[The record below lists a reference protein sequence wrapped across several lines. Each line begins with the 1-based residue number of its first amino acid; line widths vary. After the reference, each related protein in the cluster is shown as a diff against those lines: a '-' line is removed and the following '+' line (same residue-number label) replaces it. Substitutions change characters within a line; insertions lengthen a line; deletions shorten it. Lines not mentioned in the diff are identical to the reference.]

1 MLSYAK
7 QEQIPGQWKFAAQDY
22 PATGSEVALALEAK
36 ALLTPQFPSIRV
48 VSMPCLD
55 AFLEQPLDYRNS
67 IIHAQVP
74 LVVIEAGV
82 EQGWHVL
89 KSSHL
94 LFIGVNRFG
103 ASAPAEVLAEKF
115 GFTGEQVA
123 GKVQSWLSQI
133 D

>member
-1 MLSYAK
+1 MDNIFRGGYVLSREK
-7 QEQIPGQWKFAAQDY
+7 NEKPDLIII
-22 PATGSEVALALEAK
+22 ATGSEVTLAMEAK
-36 ALLTPQFPSIRV
+36 TLLTSEYPSIRV

-55 AFLEQPLDYRNS
+55 VFLEQPLDYRNS
-67 IIHAQVP
+67 IIHDQVP

-94 LFIGVNRFG
+94 LFIGMNRFG

-115 GFTGEQVA
+115 GFTGKQVA
-123 GKVQSWLSQI
+123 EKIRSWLN
-133 D
+133 